1 MSEAPNNHE
10 TLSPE
15 ERRSRVRALLEVP
28 PEPDESSEKPSDSGA
43 EDDDN
48 SEEKP
53 QRRSVAD
60 ALVEVALHHHTVF
73 HSEDRIAHVRHALTG
88 EVRTVNGEAF
98 QDWLRAEH
106 FTTNAK
112 APSRLAVTQACDTI
126 SSIARERGERRDVFV
141 RAAPHGDHGDRYY
154 VDLGQP
160 GNRRSVFVEPG
171 RWSIVDAPPVDFVRP
186 QSMLALPEPVPGGS
200 ATLLWQTVNIPV
212 EAQPLVWVWMMDCFR
227 ADTPYPVLE
236 LLGEQGSA
244 KSTTQS
250 MLRDLI
256 DPNACNLRAVPKTR
270 TDIFVS
276 AGVTHL
282 TSYENVSHL
291 SPEYQDA
298 LCTLSTG
305 GGYAERKL
313 YTNTEESVL
322 RTKRPVVL
330 NGIAAAVTAQDL
342 VSRTISVELPTIE
355 DRREVAEVRRL
366 FDENRAAILG
376 ALFDDFAAALAM
388 LPRVPIPP
396 SAPRLL
402 EYAKLGMAVELA
414 AGRASNGF
422 LRRFEK
428 FAAEATARALD
439 GSPVAAAIIAW
450 FEVSS
455 SRRREIAP
463 SELLSELER
472 YRPQGADAWP
482 KTGKGLGDQLRR
494 LAPALRGEGILIT
507 KLGKRGRLVVYEFSA
522 IAKPDAETCDF
533 HDVDLGLS

>member
-1 MSEAPNNHE
+1 MNEELNNHE
-10 TLSPE
+10 APSPE
-15 ERRSRVRALLEVP
+15 ERRNRVRTLLEVP
-28 PEPDESSEKPSDSGA
+28 QEPDDRLENRSDSA
-43 EDDDN
+43 VEEDEN

-60 ALVEVALHHHTVF
+60 ALVEVALNHHTVF
-73 HSEDRIAHVRHALTG
+73 HSEDRIAHVRHSRTG

-106 FTTNAK
+106 FTANAK

-126 SSIARERGERRDVFV
+126 SSIAREQGERRDVFV
-141 RAAPHGDHGDRYY
+141 RTAQHGDRYY
-154 VDLGQP
+154 VDLGEP
-160 GNRRSVFVEPG
+160 RNRRSVCVEAG
-171 RWSIVDAPPVDFVRP
+171 QWSIIDAPPVDFVRP
-186 QSMLALPEPVPGGS
+186 QSMLALPEPARGGS
-200 ATLLWQTVNIPV
+200 ASPLWQTVNIPL
-212 EAQPLVWVWMMDCFR
+212 EAQPLVWAWILDCFR
-227 ADTPYPVLE
+227 PDTPYPVLE
-236 LLGEQGSA
+236 LIGEQGSA

-270 TDIFVS
+270 TDIFVG

-355 DRREVAEVRRL
+355 DRREVAVVRRL

-450 FEVSS
+450 FEANS

>member
-1 MSEAPNNHE
+1 MAAMNEQLNNHDV
-10 TLSPE
+10 LSPE
-15 ERRSRVRALLEVP
+15 EHRNRLRTSLTAPVETNP
-28 PEPDESSEKPSDSGA
+28 QSSNDSDSA
-43 EDDDN
+43 TDDEET

-53 QRRSVAD
+53 SRRSVAD

-73 HSEDRIAHVRHALTG
+73 HSPDRIAHVRHAATG

-98 QDWLRAEH
+98 QDWLRDAH
-106 FTTNAK
+106 FTANAK
-112 APSRLAVTQACDTI
+112 APSRQAVTQACDTI
-126 SSIARERGERRDVFV
+126 SSIARERGECREVFV
-141 RAAPHGDHGDRYY
+141 RTAQHRDQYF

-160 GNRRSVFVEPG
+160 GNRRSVCVEPG
-171 RWSIVDAPPVDFVRP
+171 KWSIVDAPPVDFVRP
-186 QSMLALPEPVPGGS
+186 LSLLALPEPVPGGS
-200 ATLLWQTVNIPV
+200 AAELWQAVNIPSD
-212 EAQPLVWVWMMDCFR
+212 ARPLVWAWMMDCFR

-236 LLGEQGSA
+236 LFGEQGSA

-313 YTNTEESVL
+313 YTNAEESVL

-342 VSRTISVELPTIE
+342 VSRTISVELPTIG
-355 DRREVAEVRRL
+355 DRREVAEVRRV
-366 FDENRAAILG
+366 FDEHKAAILG
-376 ALFDDFAAALAM
+376 ALFDGFAAALAE
-388 LPRVPIPP
+388 LPRVKMP
-396 SAPRLL
+396 SAAPRLL

-414 AGRASNGF
+414 AGRNPYGF

-439 GSPVAAAIIAW
+439 GSPVASAIIAW
-450 FEVSS
+450 FEAGIA
-455 SRRREIAP
+455 RRREIAP

-472 YRPQGADAWP
+472 YKPQGADAWP

-507 KLGKRGRLVVYEFSA
+507 KLGKRGRLVMYEFTTMP
-522 IAKPDAETCDF
+522 KGEAETCDF
-533 HDVDLGLS
+533 PDVDLGVS